1 MSLYDNELWVL
12 QFKIRKGIS
21 MSYQMMVLIH
31 VTKKK
36 SYCTGNKQ
44 FLRATS
50 RENLFE
56 IITDP
61 NRHGEQTSTFNQ
73 KFRPLFDKNPNEL
86 AFVLFEG
93 DSREIVESKARGF
106 ADGRVCNNKTEAQ
119 GDPNKHYGFI
129 KSTLNPVIITIVHT
143 STEIA

>member
-1 MSLYDNELWVL
+1 ML
-12 QFKIRKGIS
+12 
-21 MSYQMMVLIH
+21 YQMMVLIH

-36 SYCTGNKQ
+36 SYCTGNGQ
-44 FLRATS
+44 FLLATS

-106 ADGRVCNNKTEAQ
+106 AGGRVCNNRTKAQ
-119 GDPNKHYGFI
+119 GDPKKHYGFL

-143 STEIA
+143 STEVA